1 MQRHAIAGFVLPLA
15 VAAACQLFAA
25 SPASAQA
32 PGAPGGGIFV
42 PKPRGS
48 EDSFDPNA
56 APAAQLGTTIFGRAG
71 DRLTGSVNS
80 IANGVVRFSGPFF
93 DQEVGIFTDAVRDI
107 QFPAVGSAESGRD
120 LVVLTNDDRLF
131 GKIQGMTPDDVAF
144 DSTSAGFLKISK
156 RCIKQMWFQGS
167 VDALA
172 RTNFTT
178 GQPGP
183 LQIDRGGWQIAGG
196 ALRISS
202 SPFTA
207 TVPLDQSS
215 AVTVVI
221 EFARM
226 GQSWSL
232 SLFADEPGRGDSDA
246 PLRGGARS
254 GFGVEGNALILGLAQ
269 NGYSIVALKAADPQ
283 HNPIVTGLAA
293 KPPETQEVR
302 FAYDPATSDVR
313 LWVNGQIVNETKAP
327 TAPKQGKYVVFS
339 TYRDNSDLKS
349 FSVLEGVVAPGKVIE
364 ETDPNF
370 ETVFYQSGERM
381 HAKSIVL
388 ADGAFAVQTNFSD
401 KPLSVPAEKVVSVS
415 TSKAERETL
424 PPPEHPVQICLAKSL
439 ITVELIELTAKTAV
453 ARSPYLGDIKI
464 VREAIQSLRFL
475 APSSS

>member
-1 MQRHAIAGFVLPLA
+1 M
-15 VAAACQLFAA
+15 
-25 SPASAQA
+25 
-32 PGAPGGGIFV
+32 
-42 PKPRGS
+42 
-48 EDSFDPNA
+48 
-56 APAAQLGTTIFGRAG
+56 
-71 DRLTGSVNS
+71 
-80 IANGVVRFSGPFF
+80 
-93 DQEVGIFTDAVRDI
+93 
-107 QFPAVGSAESGRD
+107 
-120 LVVLTNDDRLF
+120 
-131 GKIQGMTPDDVAF
+131 
-144 DSTSAGFLKISK
+144 
-156 RCIKQMWFQGS
+156 
-167 VDALA
+167 
-172 RTNFTT
+172 
-178 GQPGP
+178 
-183 LQIDRGGWQIAGG
+183 
-196 ALRISS
+196 
-202 SPFTA
+202 
-207 TVPLDQSS
+207 
-215 AVTVVI
+215 
-221 EFARM
+221 
-226 GQSWSL
+226 
-232 SLFADEPGRGDSDA
+232 
-246 PLRGGARS
+246 
-254 GFGVEGNALILGLAQ
+254 
-269 NGYSIVALKAADPQ
+269 KAADQQ

-302 FAYDPATSDVR
+302 FAYDPATSNVR

-439 ITVELIELTAKTAV
+439 ITVELVELTDKTAV